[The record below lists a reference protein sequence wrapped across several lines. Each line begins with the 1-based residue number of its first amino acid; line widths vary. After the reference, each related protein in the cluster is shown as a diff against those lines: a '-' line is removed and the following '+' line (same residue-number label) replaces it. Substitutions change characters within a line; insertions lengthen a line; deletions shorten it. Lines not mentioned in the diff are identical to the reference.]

1 MSFHPSSDGE
11 SKEVTMSDKRTS
23 RVLAAALTLLLVFAA
38 FGCQKLS
45 IKKLTA
51 NYHFN
56 KANSLFID
64 NKFSKAIVEYKT
76 TLESNPEMRDAY
88 RFLGESYKALYVPGK
103 KSEENKERADLA
115 LQALQKA
122 FEADPNNK
130 NVIYSLGDM
139 YDKLQDFDNAEKM
152 YLRIIDLEPGNMNNY
167 YIIAGFYKRYAA
179 EKKELKE
186 KAEQMYLRR
195 IETDPENVQGYAYM
209 ADYYDQLSP
218 TEFKDKFDNALI
230 YHRKRE
236 QLEPASAEIYY
247 TIGVNRF
254 NKAYQL
260 QNLLSEPDKRIA
272 AAEAEQNLLKA
283 IEIDAA
289 FPDAYAYMKIL
300 YLNVHA
306 KLYPEKE
313 GRYQEEANR
322 YGDKFTDARTKQL
335 ERMKLEK
342 ELKKTT

>member
-1 MSFHPSSDGE
+1 
-11 SKEVTMSDKRTS
+11 MSDKRTS
-23 RVLAAALTLLLVFAA
+23 RVIVAALTLVLVFAA

-45 IKKLTA
+45 VKKLTA

-64 NKFSKAIVEYKT
+64 NKYSKAIVEYQAALT
-76 TLESNPEMRDAY
+76 NNPGLIDAY
-88 RFLGESYKALYVPGK
+88 RFLGESYKALYVPAK
-103 KSEENKERADLA
+103 ETPENKERADKA
-115 LQALQKA
+115 LEALRKA
-122 FEADPNNK
+122 FDADSNNK
-130 NVIYSLGDM
+130 DIIYSLGDM
-139 YDKLQDFDNAEKM
+139 YDKLQDFENAEKM

-167 YIIAGFYKRYAA
+167 YIIAEFYKRYAP
-179 EKKELKE
+179 KMKELKQ
-186 KAEQMYLRR
+186 KAEQMYMRR

-209 ADYYDQLSP
+209 ANYFDQLSAS
-218 TEFKDKFDNALI
+218 EFKDKFDNALV
-230 YHRKRE
+230 YHKMRQ
-236 QLEPASAEIYY
+236 QLEPASAEIFY

-260 QNLLSEPDKRIA
+260 QNYLGDADMKAA
-272 AAEAEQNLLKA
+272 AAEAEQALTKC
-283 IEIDAA
+283 IEIDPT

-300 YLNVHA
+300 FLNVHA